1 MSKLI
6 IDGREISIDDQ
17 LRDLDRSDCEDDLYT
32 FLKNAW
38 KYIDSSDFTD
48 GWPIQAVADH
58 LQSVADGDIK
68 RLIINIPP
76 RCAKS
81 SLTSVAFPAWVWA
94 QPWSGHTSGPGIQFL
109 HASYAQQL
117 SLRDS
122 VKCRRLIESPWYQS
136 MWGDRFSLT
145 SDQNTKTRFDNN
157 KGGSRLSTSVG
168 SALTGEGGNIIVVD
182 DPNAAQEAFS
192 EASIYNTIE
201 WWDSAL
207 STRLNDP
214 KHGSFVVIQQRLSEE
229 DLTGHILSKDMG
241 EWTHLCYDFKTEILT
256 NSGWVKFPDL
266 TDDAIVLGVNPE
278 TMVAQWEKPTRF
290 VREKYVGDMISY
302 KSQTADL
309 MVTPDHRMVYADVN
323 DVKNGQASHFRVRA
337 ADQLP
342 KDFYLP
348 QTVVWPKSHEYTLMF
363 GGRRWTAMAF
373 AEFMGWYLSEGC
385 SSAKHRSVR
394 IIQNTN
400 GRHVEELDRVM
411 KAIPF
416 HVGKYKH
423 GGKTS
428 VWQIRDKQLSAD
440 LAVFGTSL
448 KKHAPTLLKELSPEC
463 LQAFLIAYARGD
475 GHFAVKNP
483 TKITIGTG
491 SRQMADDLHECA
503 VKAGWASSLSLRLD
517 PGGNEFNGYIRPAS
531 KVYKLYIRASKA
543 EGSDR
548 KFGSQIKAR
557 HTTRV
562 PYDGLVYCVSV
573 PSTAVVVRRN
583 GRVSVSGNCLPMRY
597 EWRRHSYSSLGWHD
611 PRGLDEDGEPLIEVS
626 EDGERIPINIDAEI
640 ELDKREGTLLWPERF
655 GEREV
660 SILERQLGPWAS
672 AGQLQQRP
680 EPKGGGII
688 KSDWWQ
694 PWDATNYPN
703 MDMIIACV
711 DTAYTKKTEN
721 DPSAMTVWGIFSQ
734 DVSVQAPNHAGGRHG
749 GLISYE
755 RPYTETNPRV
765 MLMYA
770 WQGRYELHD
779 LVNKVSETCKKMKVD
794 TLLIENKAAGH
805 SVAQEIKRMYGF
817 ERFSVQMFDPK
828 SQDKL
833 ARLYSIQHLFAEGLV
848 YAPNKAW
855 AEMVIQQVGQFPKGK
870 HDDLCLVGNTR
881 ILMADGTEKLLQEV
895 VVGDIVRTP
904 KGTQRVSASS
914 LTGIKPIWRL
924 DYSGGSIEGTA
935 FHPVFA
941 NGEWRE
947 IASLSLHDVLAALD
961 VGLGACVVEAV
972 KFTHIMQPV
981 YNLTVEGEGCYYANG
996 ILVHNCDT
1004 VSMAM
1009 RHLRDTGVILRPTE
1023 WQAELEDSL
1032 QFKGVNKNAPLY
1044 PA

>member
-38 KYIDSSDFTD
+38 KYIDSSEFTD

-241 EWTHLCYDFKTEILT
+241 EWTHL
-256 NSGWVKFPDL
+256 
-266 TDDAIVLGVNPE
+266 
-278 TMVAQWEKPTRF
+278 
-290 VREKYVGDMISY
+290 
-302 KSQTADL
+302 
-309 MVTPDHRMVYADVN
+309 
-323 DVKNGQASHFRVRA
+323 
-337 ADQLP
+337 
-342 KDFYLP
+342 
-348 QTVVWPKSHEYTLMF
+348 
-363 GGRRWTAMAF
+363 
-373 AEFMGWYLSEGC
+373 
-385 SSAKHRSVR
+385 
-394 IIQNTN
+394 
-400 GRHVEELDRVM
+400 
-411 KAIPF
+411 
-416 HVGKYKH
+416 
-423 GGKTS
+423 
-428 VWQIRDKQLSAD
+428 
-440 LAVFGTSL
+440 
-448 KKHAPTLLKELSPEC
+448 
-463 LQAFLIAYARGD
+463 
-475 GHFAVKNP
+475 
-483 TKITIGTG
+483 
-491 SRQMADDLHECA
+491 
-503 VKAGWASSLSLRLD
+503 
-517 PGGNEFNGYIRPAS
+517 
-531 KVYKLYIRASKA
+531 
-543 EGSDR
+543 
-548 KFGSQIKAR
+548 
-557 HTTRV
+557 
-562 PYDGLVYCVSV
+562 
-573 PSTAVVVRRN
+573 
-583 GRVSVSGNCLPMRY
+583 CLPMRY

-881 ILMADGTEKLLQEV
+881 ILMAGGTEKLLQEV

-972 KFTHIMQPV
+972 KFTHTMQPV

>member
-38 KYIDSSDFTD
+38 KYIDSSEFTD

-241 EWTHLCYDFKTEILT
+241 EWTHLC
-256 NSGWVKFPDL
+256 
-266 TDDAIVLGVNPE
+266 
-278 TMVAQWEKPTRF
+278 
-290 VREKYVGDMISY
+290 
-302 KSQTADL
+302 
-309 MVTPDHRMVYADVN
+309 
-323 DVKNGQASHFRVRA
+323 
-337 ADQLP
+337 
-342 KDFYLP
+342 
-348 QTVVWPKSHEYTLMF
+348 
-363 GGRRWTAMAF
+363 
-373 AEFMGWYLSEGC
+373 
-385 SSAKHRSVR
+385 
-394 IIQNTN
+394 
-400 GRHVEELDRVM
+400 
-411 KAIPF
+411 
-416 HVGKYKH
+416 
-423 GGKTS
+423 
-428 VWQIRDKQLSAD
+428 
-440 LAVFGTSL
+440 
-448 KKHAPTLLKELSPEC
+448 
-463 LQAFLIAYARGD
+463 
-475 GHFAVKNP
+475 
-483 TKITIGTG
+483 
-491 SRQMADDLHECA
+491 
-503 VKAGWASSLSLRLD
+503 
-517 PGGNEFNGYIRPAS
+517 
-531 KVYKLYIRASKA
+531 
-543 EGSDR
+543 
-548 KFGSQIKAR
+548 
-557 HTTRV
+557 
-562 PYDGLVYCVSV
+562 
-573 PSTAVVVRRN
+573 
-583 GRVSVSGNCLPMRY
+583 LPMRY

-721 DPSAMTVWGIFSQ
+721 DPSAMTVWGVFSQ

-749 GLISYE
+749 GLIAYE

-833 ARLYSIQHLFAEGLV
+833 ARLYSVQHLFAEGLI
-848 YAPNKAW
+848 YAPNKSW
-855 AEMVIQQVGQFPKGK
+855 AEMVILQVGQFPKGK
-870 HDDLCLVGNTR
+870 HDDLV
-881 ILMADGTEKLLQEV
+881 
-895 VVGDIVRTP
+895 
-904 KGTQRVSASS
+904 
-914 LTGIKPIWRL
+914 
-924 DYSGGSIEGTA
+924 
-935 FHPVFA
+935 
-941 NGEWRE
+941 
-947 IASLSLHDVLAALD
+947 
-961 VGLGACVVEAV
+961 
-972 KFTHIMQPV
+972 
-981 YNLTVEGEGCYYANG
+981 
-996 ILVHNCDT
+996 DT

-1009 RHLRDTGVILRPTE
+1009 RHLRDTGVILRPSE

>member
-241 EWTHLCYDFKTEILT
+241 EWTHLC
-256 NSGWVKFPDL
+256 
-266 TDDAIVLGVNPE
+266 
-278 TMVAQWEKPTRF
+278 
-290 VREKYVGDMISY
+290 
-302 KSQTADL
+302 
-309 MVTPDHRMVYADVN
+309 
-323 DVKNGQASHFRVRA
+323 
-337 ADQLP
+337 
-342 KDFYLP
+342 
-348 QTVVWPKSHEYTLMF
+348 
-363 GGRRWTAMAF
+363 
-373 AEFMGWYLSEGC
+373 
-385 SSAKHRSVR
+385 
-394 IIQNTN
+394 
-400 GRHVEELDRVM
+400 
-411 KAIPF
+411 
-416 HVGKYKH
+416 
-423 GGKTS
+423 
-428 VWQIRDKQLSAD
+428 
-440 LAVFGTSL
+440 
-448 KKHAPTLLKELSPEC
+448 
-463 LQAFLIAYARGD
+463 
-475 GHFAVKNP
+475 
-483 TKITIGTG
+483 
-491 SRQMADDLHECA
+491 
-503 VKAGWASSLSLRLD
+503 
-517 PGGNEFNGYIRPAS
+517 
-531 KVYKLYIRASKA
+531 
-543 EGSDR
+543 
-548 KFGSQIKAR
+548 
-557 HTTRV
+557 
-562 PYDGLVYCVSV
+562 
-573 PSTAVVVRRN
+573 
-583 GRVSVSGNCLPMRY
+583 LPMRY

-660 SILERQLGPWAS
+660 AILERQLGPWAS

-734 DVSVQAPNHAGGRHG
+734 DVTVQSPNHAGGRHG

-817 ERFSVQMFDPK
+817 ERFNVQMFDPK

-833 ARLYSIQHLFAEGLV
+833 ARLYSVQHLFAEGLV
-848 YAPNKAW
+848 YAPNKSW
-855 AEMVIQQVGQFPKGK
+855 AEMVILQVGQFPKGK
-870 HDDLCLVGNTR
+870 HDDLV
-881 ILMADGTEKLLQEV
+881 
-895 VVGDIVRTP
+895 
-904 KGTQRVSASS
+904 
-914 LTGIKPIWRL
+914 
-924 DYSGGSIEGTA
+924 
-935 FHPVFA
+935 
-941 NGEWRE
+941 
-947 IASLSLHDVLAALD
+947 
-961 VGLGACVVEAV
+961 
-972 KFTHIMQPV
+972 
-981 YNLTVEGEGCYYANG
+981 
-996 ILVHNCDT
+996 DT